1 MSPRERRR
9 RIPFVVAAP
18 SGTGKTTVCHRVVEG
33 DPGIV
38 FSVSHTTRKRRE
50 GEVDGED
57 YHFVCR
63 SEFERLIGAGAF
75 LEWALYNGNHY
86 GTSWDSIDAPLA
98 EGRDVLLEIEIQGAR
113 QVRERRDDARFIFLL
128 PPSMRVLEDR
138 LSGRGTDSPEQ
149 IRRRLELARQEL
161 AAVRDFDYA
170 VINDDLDRC
179 VASVMEII
187 RAERSGGSEELRR
200 RFAPAAATERFA
212 RADAPAPEGVGR
224 PPGGRVA

>member
-9 RIPFVVAAP
+9 QIPFVVAAP
-18 SGTGKTTVCHRVVEG
+18 SGTGKTTICHRVVEDDEG
-33 DPGIV
+33 VV
-38 FSVSHTTRKRRE
+38 FSVSHTTRARRE

-57 YHFVCR
+57 YHFVSR
-63 SEFERLIGAGAF
+63 SEFERLAGDGAF

-98 EGRDVLLEIEIQGAR
+98 EGCDVLLEIEIQGAR
-113 QVRERRDDARFIFLL
+113 QVRERRDDACFIFLL
-128 PPSMRVLEDR
+128 PPSMKVLEDR
-138 LSGRGTDSPEQ
+138 LRGRDTESPEQ
-149 IRRRLELARQEL
+149 IRGRLERAREEL

-170 VINDDLDRC
+170 VVNDDLDRC

-200 RFAPAAATERFA
+200 RFAVAAAYERFT
-212 RADAPAPEGVGR
+212 RASAPGQGTLDDLPGVR
-224 PPGGRVA
+224 